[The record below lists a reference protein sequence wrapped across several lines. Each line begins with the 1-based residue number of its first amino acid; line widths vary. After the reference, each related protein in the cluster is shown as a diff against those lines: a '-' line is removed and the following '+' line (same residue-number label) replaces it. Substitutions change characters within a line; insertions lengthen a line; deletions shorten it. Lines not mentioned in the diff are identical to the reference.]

1 MHQYVANRNV
11 YSNKCTKRQIQKR
24 QPRCRGSSVM
34 SLLKYMIHIII
45 FNTLSRCHSCYG
57 AQYYITPSLKTT
69 WSAFHQTRTTHSL
82 GPLLTNSYM
91 YVEGNHHWTG
101 RITSTGG
108 MSDNKRCK
116 FYHHQTNCHHWT
128 NYCPDY
134 ETQSQQRFHWVPSMC
149 WRERPVYSNQTQTDR
164 H

>member
-11 YSNKCTKRQIQKR
+11 YSIKCTKRQIQKR

-101 RITSTGG
+101 RITSTGAIA
-108 MSDNKRCK
+108 
-116 FYHHQTNCHHWT
+116 HQQLHVCRGKSSL
-128 NYCPDY
+128 DR
-134 ETQSQQRFHWVPSMC
+134 TQSQQRFH
-149 WRERPVYSNQTQTDR
+149 
-164 H
+164 